1 MVPIVVDGSKS
12 ALEHETGL
20 EPDDGVAREAN
31 GGGTGQADGMGAGQ
45 AHEPF
50 DESSV
55 QSTFVVLESRLW
67 EACNVRP
74 KGRIE
79 WRGAVAF
86 MDPGLKVGTA
96 AST

>member
-1 MVPIVVDGSKS
+1 M
-12 ALEHETGL
+12 EHEAGL
-20 EPDDGVAREAN
+20 ESDDGVACEAN
-31 GGGTGQADGMGAGQ
+31 GSGAGQADGMGGRQ

-55 QSTFVVLESRLW
+55 QSAFIVLESRLG
-67 EACNVRP
+67 EACSVRP
-74 KGRIE
+74 KGGVE